1 MHTVVRRRKY
11 DRDFKMEAVRLVVEG
26 NRSVVEIARDLGIHE
41 NLLYHWKRKY
51 LDDAVQA
58 FPGKGHLKPADEE
71 MRRLKKEL
79 TDVKEERDILKKA
92 LAIFSKHPR

>member
-1 MHTVVRRRKY
+1 MYMIKSRRKY
-11 DRDFKMEAVRLVVEG
+11 DGGFKIEAVRLVTEG
-26 NRSVVEIARDLGIHE
+26 GRAVPEVARDLGIHE
-41 NLLYHWKRKY
+41 NLLYNWRKKY
-51 LDDAVQA
+51 LDDTNHA

-79 TDVKEERDILKKA
+79 ADVREERDNLKKA